1 VAKKHKDTVRKQ
13 FAKTVEA
20 FSKYAVRD
28 SGDTL
33 AEQVEFTKPQPAD
46 LALDVACGPGRYAL
60 ALAPRVRFARGI
72 DLTPEMLRQAREFQR
87 ERGIA
92 NTFFDC
98 GDADQLPYPDRSF
111 DLVTCQYA
119 FHHMQKPAAALAQM
133 LRVLKPAGRIV
144 VIDSLAPESD
154 RKFELH
160 NRIELLRD
168 PSHAETLRLTS
179 LLRLFDELGLE
190 VARQSIRRRER
201 SFHQWMLRA
210 GIAPSDP
217 RYGETRGLLADSMSG
232 DTAGFSPKPNGDDF
246 KITHN
251 EALFLLN
258 RIEPTQVKKKA

>member
-1 VAKKHKDTVRKQ
+1 MAKKHKDTVRKQ
-13 FAKTVEA
+13 FARTVEA

-28 SGDTL
+28 SGDVLT
-33 AEQVEFTKPQPAD
+33 EQVEFAKPQPSD
-46 LALDVACGPGRYAL
+46 LLLDVACGPGKYVL

-72 DLTPEMLRQAREFQR
+72 DLTPEMLRQAREFRR

-119 FHHMQKPAAALAQM
+119 FHHMQKPAAALAEM

-144 VIDSLAPESD
+144 VMDSLAPESD
-154 RKFELH
+154 PKFELH

-168 PSHAETLRLTS
+168 PSHTVTLRLTS
-179 LLRLFDELGLE
+179 FLELFDKLGLE

-201 SFHQWMLRA
+201 SFRQWMLRA
-210 GIAPSDP
+210 GIAPSDS
-217 RYGETRGLLADSMSG
+217 RYGEIRGLIADSMSG

-246 KITHN
+246 MITHN
-251 EALFLLN
+251 EGLFLLN
-258 RIEPTQVKKKA
+258 IKEPTQAEKKA